1 MLKAQSCSLW
11 HCATCAAG
19 HESQKPRHLSC
30 YALAAPTASVFF
42 CFHITWSAVSTGQ
55 TFCFALWLSSTT
67 TPPPT
72 PTCDNMKDL
81 SSCQPN
87 GSDTQTK
94 WNNSEWSWQPGNFR
108 NKLIWQGVFIMLQGT
123 GWSDKNRS
131 WQIDHLLENGTPRWC
146 SEMRGGVWTGSRS
159 WGWLAWWKRGD
170 RALFGTQ
177 ILSFAC
183 FIKHRAG
190 LWLSPAAPVAVRR
203 LCQCTSALTFCN
215 SFCSRSTSSR
225 CLCPSDLSSL
235 CLPALCSVSAS
246 LLNVAR
252 EGESTGGDLAQI
264 AQLWWLLLYVPY
276 VFIPV
281 KHPDV

>member
-11 HCATCAAG
+11 HCATCTAG
-19 HESQKPRHLSC
+19 HESQNPLHLSC
-30 YALAAPTASVFF
+30 YAMPWQHPLLVFSFASTSLGAPSPQGR
-42 CFHITWSAVSTGQ
+42 H
-55 TFCFALWLSSTT
+55 FALLCDYLAH
-67 TPPPT
+67 TPQPT
-72 PTCDNMKDL
+72 PTCDNTQDL

-131 WQIDHLLENGTPRWC
+131 WQIDYLLENGTPRWC

-159 WGWLAWWKRGD
+159 WGWLAWWKQGD

-190 LWLSPAAPVAVRR
+190 LWLFPAAPVAVGR

-252 EGESTGGDLAQI
+252 EDESTGGDLAQI
-264 AQLWWLLLYVPY
+264 AQLW
-276 VFIPV
+276 
-281 KHPDV
+281 